1 MLMPPDQP
9 QAPVTAPPRSP
20 PRRLLPTWAKRLAA
34 ALALIGMAV
43 FALGFLWFVSR
54 VPKTEIVLAR
64 GADGI
69 VVVTGG
75 ASRIADAVELLS
87 AGHGRRLLISGVHP
101 TTTSREIARLLPE
114 FGASDRLLR
123 RSRPLGGQHGWQCD
137 RDPELDQTAGFSI
150 ADRRDFQ
157 LPYAPDHGRT
167 RLAHAGHRADP
178 LPGGDRTDADRALV
192 EFGLARLLFAE
203 YLKYMFAQVRMR
215 LSRPLTIPM
224 SPVGAA
230 RSKLSYPPTG
240 APAARR
246 RRAVLLRSTVFNL
259 LFYLTTCIY
268 LILALPAVLLRDRR

>member
-1 MLMPPDQP
+1 M
-9 QAPVTAPPRSP
+9 
-20 PRRLLPTWAKRLAA
+20 PTWAKRLAA

-114 FGASDRLLR
+114 FGHLIACCVDLDHSAVNTVGNAIETRNWTKQQGF
-123 RSRPLGGQHGWQCD
+123 RSLIVVTSNYHMPRTMA
-137 RDPELDQTAGFSI
+137 ELAWHM
-150 ADRRDFQ
+150 
-157 LPYAPDHGRT
+157 PDIELIPFPVVTERMRT
-167 RLAHAGHRADP
+167 EP
-178 LPGGDRTDADRALV
+178 WWSS
-192 EFGLARLLFAE
+192 ESARLLFAE

-215 LSRPLTIPM
+215 FEP
-224 SPVGAA
+224 SPHNTDVAG
-230 RSKLSYPPTG
+230 G
-240 APAARR
+240 RR
-246 RRAVLLRSTVFNL
+246 EV
-259 LFYLTTCIY
+259 
-268 LILALPAVLLRDRR
+268 